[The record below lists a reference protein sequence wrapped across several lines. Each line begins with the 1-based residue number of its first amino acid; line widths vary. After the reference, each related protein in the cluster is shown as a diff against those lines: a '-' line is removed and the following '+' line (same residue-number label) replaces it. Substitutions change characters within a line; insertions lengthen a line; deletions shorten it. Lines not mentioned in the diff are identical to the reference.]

1 VWQEDAASRPD
12 GAWADLGGVAAHTTG
27 IAVRHWNGA
36 HLTDPSGLDRLPAV
50 DAWFAARGMPWG
62 LLVPADADQPE
73 LPLLTEQPVMLRRLD
88 RLAGLAPH
96 PLRWGAADD
105 ASVVQAA
112 AFGDPLEETRA
123 FVTPKLTS
131 AACGV
136 VTLYDG
142 QLAVSTATLVV
153 VDGVCAVFGVATLPS
168 HQRRGFGRAVTLA
181 VLHEGVRRG
190 CDLAYLNPSES
201 GAPVYRA
208 LGFTDAPGFRV
219 YRYSALTV

>member
-1 VWQEDAASRPD
+1 MWQEDVAVRPGGAS
-12 GAWADLGGVAAHTTG
+12 ADLGGIAVHTTG
-27 IAVRHWNGA
+27 IPVRHWNGA
-36 HLTDPSGLDRLPAV
+36 HLTDPSGLDHLAEV
-50 DAWFAARGMPWG
+50 EAWFAARGMPWG
-62 LLVPADADQPE
+62 LLVPADVPAEPP
-73 LPLLTEQPVMLRRLD
+73 LPLITEQRVMLRS
-88 RLAGLAPH
+88 LAALPGLP
-96 PLRWGAADD
+96 PYRMSWDAAED

-112 AFGDPLEETRA
+112 AFGESLEETRA

-142 QLAVSTATLVV
+142 ELAVSTATLVV
-153 VDGVCAVFGVATLPS
+153 VDEVCAVFGVATLPS

-201 GAPVYRA
+201 GYPVYRA
-208 LGFTDAPGFRV
+208 LGFSDAPGFRV
-219 YRYSALTV
+219 YGR